1 MSANALHR
9 VWFTLLSDNGLK
21 NVREERGLVVGEGEE
36 EGFGVGKRREEEMRE
51 VERAIII
58 ISGCL
63 DIEKNWGWTESKMKP
78 CCWEDGTFWKVGRRE
93 ECSVLNFLGYCLLL
107 CPAFPGH
114 TFVTYLL

>member
-36 EGFGVGKRREEEMRE
+36 EEEGLGVGTRREEEMRE

-58 ISGCL
+58 IIISGCW

-78 CCWEDGTFWKVGRRE
+78 CCWEERTFWKVGE
-93 ECSVLNFLGYCLLL
+93 EMSILF
-107 CPAFPGH
+107 
-114 TFVTYLL
+114 